1 MKKKVIKILCIVLGI
16 PLGLILLAVL
26 FFVANDI
33 YQQLPHHIT
42 DVEEIQYLIPYFE
55 DMPIESCD
63 CRWEADVIFMG
74 GALETHSSGKI
85 TVSQEYYD
93 SLLENYS
100 WHESSGVPTAVI
112 GSKNPKKELN
122 EAYWDFMRNEKY
134 LVSGSFQ
141 KQFDNY
147 IDASYL
153 FALAKDEPCIYYY
166 YHSF

>member
-1 MKKKVIKILCIVLGI
+1 MKKKVIKILCIVFGI

-26 FFVANDI
+26 FFAANDI

-93 SLLENYS
+93 SLLEMYAEWGVDFIKCDDICNTNIYPHNPYS
-100 WHESSGVPTAVI
+100 ATRAAAF
-112 GSKNPKKELN
+112 LL
-122 EAYWDFMRNEKY
+122 R
-134 LVSGSFQ
+134 L
-141 KQFDNY
+141 
-147 IDASYL
+147 
-153 FALAKDEPCIYYY
+153 
-166 YHSF
+166 

>member
-1 MKKKVIKILCIVLGI
+1 M
-16 PLGLILLAVL
+16 
-26 FFVANDI
+26 
-33 YQQLPHHIT
+33 
-42 DVEEIQYLIPYFE
+42 
-55 DMPIESCD
+55 
-63 CRWEADVIFMG
+63 IFMG

-100 WHESSGVPTAVI
+100 WHESKGVPTAVI
-112 GSKNPKKELN
+112 GSKNPKKELS
-122 EAYWDFMRNEKY
+122 EVYWDFMRNEKY

-141 KQFDNY
+141 KQFDDY
-147 IDASYL
+147 IDESYL

>member
-1 MKKKVIKILCIVLGI
+1 MKKSIKILCIVFGI

-63 CRWEADVIFMG
+63 CRWEADVIFMS

-100 WHESSGVPTAVI
+100 WHESSGV
-112 GSKNPKKELN
+112 SYSLKELSKV
-122 EAYWDFMRNEKY
+122 YWNFMMNEKH
-134 LVSGSFQ
+134 LVSDDFQ

-147 IDASYL
+147 VDASYL

>member
-1 MKKKVIKILCIVLGI
+1 MKKKVIKILCIVFGI

-100 WHESSGVPTAVI
+100 WHESSGV
-112 GSKNPKKELN
+112 SYSLKELSKV
-122 EAYWDFMRNEKY
+122 YWNFMMNEKH
-134 LVSGSFQ
+134 LVSDDFQ

-147 IDASYL
+147 VDASYL

>member
-1 MKKKVIKILCIVLGI
+1 MKKSIKILCIVFGI

-100 WHESSGVPTAVI
+100 WHESSGV
-112 GSKNPKKELN
+112 SYSLKELSKV
-122 EAYWDFMRNEKY
+122 YWNFMMNEKH
-134 LVSGSFQ
+134 LVSDDFQ

-147 IDASYL
+147 VDASYL

>member
-1 MKKKVIKILCIVLGI
+1 MKKSIKILCIVFGI

-74 GALETHSSGKI
+74 EHLKHIPPAKLRCRRSIMILCLKI
-85 TVSQEYYD
+85 TAGTRAAAF
-93 SLLENYS
+93 LLR
-100 WHESSGVPTAVI
+100 
-112 GSKNPKKELN
+112 L
-122 EAYWDFMRNEKY
+122 
-134 LVSGSFQ
+134 
-141 KQFDNY
+141 
-147 IDASYL
+147 
-153 FALAKDEPCIYYY
+153 
-166 YHSF
+166 

>member
-1 MKKKVIKILCIVLGI
+1 MKKKVIKILCIVFGI

-93 SLLENYS
+93 SLLE
-100 WHESSGVPTAVI
+100 
-112 GSKNPKKELN
+112 
-122 EAYWDFMRNEKY
+122 KY

>member
-1 MKKKVIKILCIVLGI
+1 MKKKVIKILCIVFGI

-100 WHESSGVPTAVI
+100 WHESSGV
-112 GSKNPKKELN
+112 SYSLKELSKV
-122 EAYWDFMRNEKY
+122 YWNFMMNEKH
-134 LVSGSFQ
+134 LVSDDFQ

-147 IDASYL
+147 VDASYL
-153 FALAKDEPCIYYY
+153 FALAKDEPCIYY
-166 YHSF
+166 

>member
-1 MKKKVIKILCIVLGI
+1 MKKFIKILCIVFGI

-100 WHESSGVPTAVI
+100 WHESSGV
-112 GSKNPKKELN
+112 SYSLKELSKV
-122 EAYWDFMRNEKY
+122 YWNFMMNEKH
-134 LVSGSFQ
+134 LVSDDFQ

-147 IDASYL
+147 VDASYL

>member
-1 MKKKVIKILCIVLGI
+1 MKKKVIKILCIVFGI

-100 WHESSGVPTAVI
+100 WHESSGV
-112 GSKNPKKELN
+112 SYSLKELSKV
-122 EAYWDFMRNEKY
+122 YWNFMTNEKH
-134 LVSGSFQ
+134 LVSDDFQ

-147 IDASYL
+147 VDASYL